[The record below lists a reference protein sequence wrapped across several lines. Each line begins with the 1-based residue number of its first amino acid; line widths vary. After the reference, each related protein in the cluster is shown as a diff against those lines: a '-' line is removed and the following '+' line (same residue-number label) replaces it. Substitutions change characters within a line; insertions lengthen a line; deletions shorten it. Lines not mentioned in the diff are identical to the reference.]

1 MQGSSAQT
9 APLARKLLIALSAL
23 LLVAVS
29 VLVIYGM
36 AAGANPE
43 FSRGRSPTSSVV
55 AQEVIGLLTLFA
67 VGASA
72 VELVRVLRGKAGRRL
87 ARLLLSVV
95 LLAVVWWIA
104 YAFERAS

>member
-1 MQGSSAQT
+1 VQGSSART

-23 LLVAVS
+23 LLVAVA
-29 VLVIYGM
+29 VVVMYGM

-43 FSRGRSPTSSVV
+43 FDRGRSSTTSVV
-55 AQEVIGLLTLFA
+55 AQELIGFLTLFA
-67 VGASA
+67 VAASG
-72 VELVRVLRGKAGRRL
+72 VELVRVLRGKAGSRL
-87 ARLLLSVV
+87 PRLLISVV